1 MKKIVPAPPHL
12 FRYLTLSPNLTPETA
27 RTEADA
33 LMTCLHQVLDLYFD
47 SAEEDQRQTLI
58 NTSLYLSQ
66 LLQPLTRHAA
76 GAQP

>member
-1 MKKIVPAPPHL
+1 MKKIVPDPPHL
-12 FRYLTLSPNLTPETA
+12 LRHLTLSSDLSPEDA
-27 RTEADA
+27 RTEAEA
-33 LMTCLHQVLDLYFD
+33 LMICLHQILDLYFD
-47 SAEEDQRQTLI
+47 SSDQDKRQTLI